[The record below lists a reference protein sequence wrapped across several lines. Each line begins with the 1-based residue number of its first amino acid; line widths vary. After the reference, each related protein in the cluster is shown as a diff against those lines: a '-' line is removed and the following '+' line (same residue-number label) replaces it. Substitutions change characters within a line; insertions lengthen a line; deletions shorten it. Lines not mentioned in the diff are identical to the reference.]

1 MESHSGIT
9 LKEESSMLIRRFR
22 SRKALSNVTEYV
34 ILVAVVAGAAI
45 AMQQYVKS
53 RLQGAVKTGTDDF
66 EYSAKNIP
74 GNVAYTVTFEPNR
87 VTASDASTAL
97 NMQSATQGDVTV
109 DSASQIDAT
118 K

>member
-1 MESHSGIT
+1 
-9 LKEESSMLIRRFR
+9 MLIRRFR

-45 AMQQYVKS
+45 AMQQYVKG

-66 EYSAKNIP
+66 EFTAKGIP
-74 GNVAYTVTFEPNR
+74 GNVAYTVTFEPTR
-87 VTASDASTAL
+87 TTASQAATGL
-97 NMQSATQGDVTV
+97 NMTSATTGTVAV
-109 DSASQIDAT
+109 DSLSNVDQT